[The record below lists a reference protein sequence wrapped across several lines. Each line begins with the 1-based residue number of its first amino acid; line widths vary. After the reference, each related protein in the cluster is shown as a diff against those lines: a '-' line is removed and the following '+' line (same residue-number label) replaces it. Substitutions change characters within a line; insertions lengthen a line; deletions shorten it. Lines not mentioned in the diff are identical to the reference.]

1 MKYWILIA
9 TLMLGGC
16 QSAYYAAAEQVG
28 YHKREILTDRVESAQ
43 ESQQEAQEQFTSAL
57 EQLQTLVDFDGGD
70 LEDVYDTV
78 RDEYLASEKAANDVR
93 DRIDSIDDVAEA
105 MFDEWQQELELYQ
118 SAKLRRDSEKRLS
131 ATKRQY
137 ANMLKSMRRAEKKMD
152 PVLARLKD
160 NELYLKHN
168 LNANAVNAIG
178 NEFGDLK
185 GEVQALITE
194 MNKAI
199 AESDQFIKTLGQ

>member
-9 TLMLGGC
+9 ALMLGGC

-43 ESQQEAQEQFTSAL
+43 ESQQEAQQQFSSAL

-78 RDEYLASEKAANDVR
+78 RDEYQASEKAANDVR

-105 MFDEWQQELELYQ
+105 MFDEWQQELEQYQ

-137 ANMLKSMRRAEKKMD
+137 ASMLKSMRRAEQKME

-178 NEFGDLK
+178 SEFSDLK
-185 GEVQALITE
+185 GEVQSLITE